1 MSGESWRHSQL
12 NTKIFVF
19 WFAVL
24 LTIAYFVFG
33 TYHNRPYK
41 VAADGKYYYMYLVS
55 FVNDFD
61 FDFTNDYRTPKPS
74 WMVDEI
80 DLYNL
85 KTKVIRT
92 TGRPLNVWTCGPAI
106 LWFPFFALAFITA
119 GILDKLFQTG
129 IGIDPWIRYYQYF
142 TLFSS
147 VVYSAITALFMAD
160 VMRNLFKR
168 YAIYWAVVLIFWGT
182 NLWYY
187 SVIEA
192 SLSHATDLFTLT
204 LFFWLFLRIHRGDRR
219 LGNFYLLG
227 LSGGLH
233 CLVRTQNLASI
244 AIFTFALLWREFR
257 TPYTSGIP
265 RSGDGVKAYL
275 AMLIFSLLPI
285 LIINTYMMG
294 KPFTVPQGDRFF
306 YPLNPH
312 IIEVLFS
319 GNNGLFFHN
328 PILIFGLIGY
338 GLFIHRL
345 MRTDQIDAL
354 PYVSLGLVFC
364 IQLYINSIAVDWW
377 GGNALGQRRMISS
390 YLMFSIG
397 LAYMGDILV
406 IKIHLRRAWIMIGSL
421 ALFVNIYMTLV
432 FLFAYRLS
440 ENIYD
445 TMFHHLPG
453 ILLYYLRNPG

>member
-1 MSGESWRHSQL
+1 MFWESGRPSLL
-12 NTKIFVF
+12 NENDKTFVF
-19 WFAVL
+19 WLAVTF
-24 LTIAYFVFG
+24 TIAYFVFG

-85 KTKVIRT
+85 RTKVIRQT
-92 TGRPLNVWTCGPAI
+92 ERPLNVWTCGPAI

-129 IGIDPWIRYYQYF
+129 IGIDPWTRYYQYF

-147 VVYSAITALFMAD
+147 VIYSAFTGWFMAA

-168 YAIYWAVVLIFWGT
+168 YAIYRAVVLVFWGT

-257 TPYTSGIP
+257 TPYTSG
-265 RSGDGVKAYL
+265 
-275 AMLIFSLLPI
+275 
-285 LIINTYMMG
+285 
-294 KPFTVPQGDRFF
+294 TV
-306 YPLNPH
+306 
-312 IIEVLFS
+312 
-319 GNNGLFFHN
+319 
-328 PILIFGLIGY
+328 
-338 GLFIHRL
+338 
-345 MRTDQIDAL
+345 
-354 PYVSLGLVFC
+354 
-364 IQLYINSIAVDWW
+364 
-377 GGNALGQRRMISS
+377 S
-390 YLMFSIG
+390 YT
-397 LAYMGDILV
+397 
-406 IKIHLRRAWIMIGSL
+406 HLRAHE
-421 ALFVNIYMTLV
+421 T
-432 FLFAYRLS
+432 
-440 ENIYD
+440 
-445 TMFHHLPG
+445 
-453 ILLYYLRNPG
+453 